1 MTNLLKALPRK
12 TEADYKKI
20 LINLYSDEQTDR
32 LISSTSGENVAGRIN
47 AIQYFLDNPD
57 SFDGIRQAG
66 IDGVE
71 ERAKKILEAI
81 KGIKSNEQ
89 IGGAKGGEKGG
100 LFLDILERFKSG
112 DIESLSNWAN
122 SAETKQSK
130 SRRVKEI
137 IDNKTKLF
145 DAIKNFDE
153 AKQTQ
158 AYEMLKNTYKIDKPA
173 PDTYTISAR
182 PNSQIMIAYLRN
194 VVTSNNM
201 PKRNKI
207 QILPKKHNGG
217 VTEMFGNDYND
228 LFPTLVYILEN
239 KNLPTDASGNLNSTD
254 FQKKKT
260 KMSIATQQA
269 LNGLRGSDS
278 PEGLKRIMNTV
289 IANTKADIT
298 NKKIYQDNKF
308 LQQIAKDTSLKNQFE
323 EYVRRL
329 SASVSLYRI
338 PKDDYLS
345 LESEEESDTYN
356 KYGFDDAQE
365 FEDWLDES
373 EEREAAFKAM
383 VLRGEH
389 YTMSSVNDL
398 RHLSDLFTEEDIDIK
413 QTFFEIQERDRKEL
427 GQYDKRFRMFKDLIP
442 MIYGIGTE
450 LGTVD
455 SDDKGFGLHYTKFK
469 KAKDD
474 ETREEKYELIL
485 KELINKGMYA
495 KIRNGFRQM
504 IYDSMLELVEKNYRI
519 GLDGVKEPISILIE
533 LGVAQKVV
541 KTNE

>member
-12 TEADYKKI
+12 TEADYRKI
-20 LINLYSDEQTDR
+20 LINLYSDAQTDE
-32 LISSTSGENVAGRIN
+32 LISSTRGKNVAGRIK

-81 KGIKSNEQ
+81 KNIKTGQ
-89 IGGAKGGEKGG
+89 QVGGSKGS
-100 LFLDILERFKSG
+100 LFDDILEKFKSG
-112 DIESLSNWAN
+112 DIQSLPNWSNSPEAP
-122 SAETKQSK
+122 ET
-130 SRRVKEI
+130 RRNRVKDVR
-137 IDNKTKLF
+137 DNKTKLF

-158 AYEMLKNTYKIDKPA
+158 AYEMLKNTYKINKPA
-173 PDTYTISAR
+173 LDTYTINAR
-182 PNSQIMIAYLRN
+182 PNSQIMVSYLRKI
-194 VVTSNNM
+194 VTSSTI
-201 PKRNKI
+201 PNKYKNE
-207 QILPKKHNGG
+207 ILPKDYKGNT
-217 VTEMFGNDYND
+217 VEIFGDNYNE
-228 LFPTLVYILEN
+228 LYPTTIYILEN
-239 KNLPTDASGNLNSTD
+239 RQLPTDASGNLNSTD

-269 LNGLRGSDS
+269 LSGLRGSDS
-278 PEGLKRIMNTV
+278 PEGLKRIMDTAIRNT
-289 IANTKADIT
+289 NADIT

-308 LQQIAKDTSLKNQFE
+308 LQQISKDTSLKNQFE

-398 RHLSDLFTEEDIDIK
+398 TYLSKLFTDEDVDLKETFMAID
-413 QTFFEIQERDRKEL
+413 RREL
-427 GQYDKRFRMFKDLIP
+427 GNYSKRFREFKDLIP
-442 MIYGIGTE
+442 MLFDMG
-450 LGTVD
+450 
-455 SDDKGFGLHYTKFK
+455 DDAGLIDRKRGFGLYWTKFK
-469 KAKDD
+469 KGDKDQKS
-474 ETREEKYELIL
+474 EYYELML
-485 KELINKGMYA
+485 KELINEGMYA

-504 IYDSMLELVEKNYRI
+504 IYDSMLELVEENYRI
-519 GLDGVKEPISILIE
+519 GLDGVKEPITILIE